1 MKSSE
6 YYAERSELRMK
17 RMHDKATDCMIRVN
31 KSYDDGIE
39 RLNKEIDRIMG
50 SIDGKSQAEIQQH
63 LLNTI
68 SYDKY
73 KELLQIYHTTKDK
86 RVKSEARRIIK
97 ENAAAYRVQ
106 RKEALIRAIEIEKLR
121 QVDTLLNLG
130 GKHLKD
136 VYSSVTFEL
145 DGTTVS
151 DKYSNEVL
159 NHNWAGSNFSK
170 RVWKNQEALS
180 NKIQSSLLESFS
192 SGKSNKQIAT
202 ELSELTNYGRNTA
215 NRLIRTET
223 SYMVNSADLESSKR
237 RGIKAKK
244 FEAHLDS
251 RTSRICRK
259 HNQIVIPIDKIKIG
273 ENAPPLHPYCRSFL
287 SDLLED
293 WDYETEEELEK
304 LISDSE
310 KENVK
315 TLKRYSD
322 EITTG
327 NIHKHFKANADVEQ
341 FLRYK
346 ETIRP
351 DKFNLTFEE
360 FDKIKYNKGEEYE
373 NLKLDYKV
381 TKCIKKNDKIADKA
395 RAIDLYYDFKEKD
408 LVASD
413 HFIEQFIMREF
424 DRKGNRKF
432 DFNEIVALSKL
443 KSNYVDVRNGR
454 PVILKD
460 KISIIKENDRL
471 VTIRYGKG
479 SKHWKQI

>member
-1 MKSSE
+1 
-6 YYAERSELRMK
+6 
-17 RMHDKATDCMIRVN
+17 
-31 KSYDDGIE
+31 
-39 RLNKEIDRIMG
+39 
-50 SIDGKSQAEIQQH
+50 
-63 LLNTI
+63 
-68 SYDKY
+68 
-73 KELLQIYHTTKDK
+73 
-86 RVKSEARRIIK
+86 
-97 ENAAAYRVQ
+97 
-106 RKEALIRAIEIEKLR
+106 
-121 QVDTLLNLG
+121 
-130 GKHLKD
+130 
-136 VYSSVTFEL
+136 
-145 DGTTVS
+145 
-151 DKYSNEVL
+151 
-159 NHNWAGSNFSK
+159 
-170 RVWKNQEALS
+170 
-180 NKIQSSLLESFS
+180 
-192 SGKSNKQIAT
+192 
-202 ELSELTNYGRNTA
+202 
-215 NRLIRTET
+215 
-223 SYMVNSADLESSKR
+223 MVNSADLESSKR

-259 HNQIVIPIDKIKIG
+259 HNQIVILIDKIKIG

-381 TKCIKKNDKIADKA
+381 TKCIKKNDKITDKA